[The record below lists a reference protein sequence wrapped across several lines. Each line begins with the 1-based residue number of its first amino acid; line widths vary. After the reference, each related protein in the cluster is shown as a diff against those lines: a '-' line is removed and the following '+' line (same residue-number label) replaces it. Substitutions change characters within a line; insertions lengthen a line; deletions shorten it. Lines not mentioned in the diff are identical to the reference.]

1 MLCRFGKRDGDENMK
16 GIEKQFTSIQQV
28 TDQYLT
34 QKNENIADTG
44 IQTSFEEVLRSRQKQ
59 AEALAEPF
67 ATLDMKP
74 LRFSKHASM
83 RLEDRG
89 INLSNEQSE
98 RLASGVRKAGEKGIN
113 DSLVLV
119 DTLAFIVNVPNKT
132 VVTAMEQSEADE
144 NIFTNIDGAV
154 II

>member
-1 MLCRFGKRDGDENMK
+1 MN
-16 GIEKQFTSIQQV
+16 GIEKKFTSIQQI

-34 QKNENIADTG
+34 QRNDTVADTG
-44 IQTSFEEVLRSRQKQ
+44 RQTSFEEVLRSRQKQ

-67 ATLDMKP
+67 AALDMKP

-83 RLEDRG
+83 RLENRG
-89 INLSNEQSE
+89 ISLSDEQSE

-119 DTLAFIVNVPNKT
+119 DSLAFIVNVPNKT

>member
-1 MLCRFGKRDGDENMK
+1 MK
-16 GIEKQFTSIQQV
+16 GIDKQFTSIQQI

-34 QKNENIADTG
+34 PKSDTAQG
-44 IQTSFEEVLRSRQKQ
+44 TGTQASFEEVLRSRQKQ
-59 AEALAEPF
+59 AESLHALP
-67 ATLDMKP
+67 DMQQP

-89 INLSNEQSE
+89 ISLSNEQSE
-98 RLASGVRKAGEKGIN
+98 RLASGVQKAGEKGIH

-119 DTLAFIVNVPNKT
+119 DSLAFIVNIPNKT
-132 VVTAMEQSEADE
+132 VVTAMEQSEADK

-154 II
+154 IM